1 MTGDLRSSE
10 IFSGSTAS
18 MPAVGWWE
26 GMANCGAIEG
36 RTCVLAGSHSEV
48 QCCSRDDIDGEGVLW
63 EKDRWVV
70 R

>member
-18 MPAVGWWE
+18 MPAVGWWD
-26 GMANCGAIEG
+26 GMTNCGAIEG

-48 QCCSRDDIDGEGVLW
+48 QCCSRDDIDGKACCGRRIGW
-63 EKDRWVV
+63 
-70 R
+70 

>member
-26 GMANCGAIEG
+26 GIIAVRCDGGTDVCARRQSQRGPMLLEG
-36 RTCVLAGSHSEV
+36 RY
-48 QCCSRDDIDGEGVLW
+48 RREGVLW
-63 EKDRWVV
+63 EKDR
-70 R
+70 